1 MSNSK
6 RLKAKVEARPM
17 VSKSRPTQR
26 RLVGARLQGHP
37 HRVNAADLPRRRFL
51 RLAASAAAFPAVSG
65 DASAQSYPVR
75 PITMI
80 VPFAPGSPI
89 DVLGRILA
97 ERMSKRL
104 LQPIVV
110 ENVTGAE
117 GNIGTGRVARAR
129 PDGYVIDLGGFSAH
143 VLNAA
148 LYSLPYDVQNDFVPI
163 SPLVTVTYV
172 LFAQNTMP
180 ARDLKEL
187 ILWLKANSD
196 KASAGFN
203 VGSGQILAAFFQ
215 KETGTQFALV
225 PYRGNPIQDVAA
237 GQIDLTFTQPAWLPL
252 LRAGTVK
259 AYAVTSEARL
269 ALAPDIPTF
278 AEIGLPALSYSPWT
292 GLFAPK
298 ATPRDIVGKLNAAAV
313 EALADEGVR
322 SRLVDL
328 GNEIFPRDQQTPEA
342 LGALVKAG
350 MDKWWPIIKELGIKA
365 Q

>member
-1 MSNSK
+1 
-6 RLKAKVEARPM
+6 
-17 VSKSRPTQR
+17 
-26 RLVGARLQGHP
+26 
-37 HRVNAADLPRRRFL
+37 
-51 RLAASAAAFPAVSG
+51 
-65 DASAQSYPVR
+65 
-75 PITMI
+75 MI

-148 LYSLPYDVQNDFVPI
+148 LYSLPYDVQSDFVPI
-163 SPLVTVTYV
+163 SPLATVPYI
-172 LFAQNTMP
+172 LFARGTMP
-180 ARDLKEL
+180 ARDLTGL
-187 ILWLKANSD
+187 IAWLKANPN

-215 KETGTQFALV
+215 KETGTQFTLV

-278 AEIGLPALSYSPWT
+278 AEVGLPALS
-292 GLFAPK
+292 
-298 ATPRDIVGKLNAAAV
+298 
-313 EALADEGVR
+313 
-322 SRLVDL
+322 
-328 GNEIFPRDQQTPEA
+328 
-342 LGALVKAG
+342 
-350 MDKWWPIIKELGIKA
+350 
-365 Q
+365 

>member
-1 MSNSK
+1 
-6 RLKAKVEARPM
+6 
-17 VSKSRPTQR
+17 
-26 RLVGARLQGHP
+26 
-37 HRVNAADLPRRRFL
+37 
-51 RLAASAAAFPAVSG
+51 
-65 DASAQSYPVR
+65 
-75 PITMI
+75 
-80 VPFAPGSPI
+80 
-89 DVLGRILA
+89 
-97 ERMSKRL
+97 
-104 LQPIVV
+104 
-110 ENVTGAE
+110 
-117 GNIGTGRVARAR
+117 
-129 PDGYVIDLGGFSAH
+129 
-143 VLNAA
+143 
-148 LYSLPYDVQNDFVPI
+148 
-163 SPLVTVTYV
+163 
-172 LFAQNTMP
+172 MP
-180 ARDLKEL
+180 ARDLKGL
-187 ILWLKANSD
+187 IEWLKANPN

-215 KETGTQFALV
+215 KETQFTLV

-292 GLFAPK
+292 GVFAPK
-298 ATPRDIVGKLNAAAV
+298 ATPKDIVGKLNAAAV

-342 LGALVKAG
+342 LGVLVKAG
-350 MDKWWPIIKELGIKA
+350 ADKWWPIIKELGIKP